1 MVAAPA
7 VAGVVAAA
15 VAAAIN
21 AVFARRLLFSLA
33 LAAASFCLPACGQ
46 EPDSLSITLNSG
58 ETLVLPRSRT
68 NSLFAVGLKCLKKG
82 NYQKALQCFEA
93 SIAADKRN
101 GYAYYYSALCLA
113 KLGDRTRS
121 LSYLNHTARNFAG
134 SDAGSAAART
144 LKEIGTQQANYSALS
159 SWSGRGSLPK
169 ETWIPFTKEGS
180 SMLVDGII
188 NGAPVKMIFDTG
200 AESCIFSLKNVKQLG
215 LPTPHGK
222 PSTLVVGVGKDEPI
236 PAWIVRVNLKVGRI
250 EKNDF
255 PVMVADMPV
264 RHPLLGQQFFNDFA
278 YTVDNS
284 AGTIAFKRRQDGM
297 ADGKKPV
304 QPPMTVNSSGKYVYS
319 VPFRKDGQALLVTCD
334 VNGRKTEMV
343 FDTGAE
349 LTLFSEKRATALALE
364 VDRRRQVAIGGVAG
378 ATSANVAI
386 VRRLKLGPVER
397 IDMPVLVTCK
407 VSTREIDGGEKGIA
421 LLGQD
426 FFSGWH
432 YKIDEHLGTIS
443 FIR

>member
-1 MVAAPA
+1 MVAAA
-7 VAGVVAAA
+7 AAA
-15 VAAAIN
+15 VIN
-21 AVFARRLLFSLA
+21 VVFARRQLYIAA
-33 LAAASFCLPACGQ
+33 LVAASFCLPASGQ
-46 EPDSLSITLNSG
+46 EPNSLSVTLNSG

-68 NSLFAVGLKCLKKG
+68 NSLFAVGLKCVKEG

-101 GYAYYYSALCLA
+101 AYAYYYSALCLA

-134 SDAGSAAART
+134 SDAGNAAART

-169 ETWIPFTKEGS
+169 ETWIPFAVEGS
-180 SMLVDGII
+180 SMVVDGIV

-200 AESCIFSLKNVKQLG
+200 AEACIFSLKNVKQFG
-215 LPTPHGK
+215 LPAPHGK

-278 YTVDNS
+278 YTVDNT
-284 AGTIAFKRRQDGM
+284 AGTIAFKRRQDGRTE
-297 ADGKKPV
+297 AKKPV

-378 ATSANVAI
+378 ATSASVAV

-397 IDMPVLVTCK
+397 IDMPVLVTSK
-407 VSTREIDGGEKGIA
+407 VSTREVDGGEKGIA

-432 YKIDEHLGTIS
+432 YKIDEHQGTIN

>member
-1 MVAAPA
+1 MARAD
-7 VAGVVAAA
+7 AGA
-15 VAAAIN
+15 VAAAAAAVIN
-21 AVFARRLLFSLA
+21 AVFSRRQFYFAALL
-33 LAAASFCLPACGQ
+33 AASFYLPASAQ
-46 EPDSLSITLNSG
+46 SPNSLSVTLNTG

-68 NSLFAVGLKCLKKG
+68 NSLFAVGLKCVKEG

-93 SIAADKRN
+93 AIAADKRN
-101 GYAYYYSALCLA
+101 AYAYYYSALCLA
-113 KLGDRTRS
+113 KLGDRARS
-121 LSYLNHTARNFAG
+121 LAYLQLTSRNFAG
-134 SDAGSAAART
+134 SDAGRAAART
-144 LKEIGTQQANYSALS
+144 LKEIGTQNANYSARS
-159 SWSGRGSLPK
+159 SWSGRGNLPK
-169 ETWIPFTKEGS
+169 ETWIPFTVEGS
-180 SMLVDGII
+180 SMVVDGIV
-188 NGAPVKMIFDTG
+188 NGVPVKMIFDTG
-200 AESCIFSLKNVKQLG
+200 AESCIFSLKHLKQFG
-215 LPTPHGK
+215 LSTPQGK

-250 EKNDF
+250 EKYDF

-278 YTVDNS
+278 YSVDNT
-284 AGTIAFKRRQDGM
+284 AATISFKSRTEGHS
-297 ADGKKPV
+297 DGKKPV
-304 QPPMTVNSSGKYVYS
+304 QPAMTVNNSGKYVYS

-378 ATSANVAI
+378 ATSANVAV

-397 IDMPVLVTCK
+397 IDMPVLVTGK
-407 VSTREIDGGEKGIA
+407 VSTRDVDGGEKGIA

-432 YKIDEHLGTIS
+432 YKIDERLGTIS